1 MVTCS
6 WEYVKCLSEPSQ
18 KYLGVKVL
26 YWKQV
31 LCELLLYERYQD
43 LNMIFFMP
51 KILWGC
57 LCELIWPRSLG
68 FNTCFSRNS
77 DKFLLE
83 AETLNLEQVE
93 AEILWRTTW
102 SISSLALSPQQSLWG
117 TVWKYWSEDAL
128 WAHYLD
134 SMNRLKYILIFV
146 LTLPDSRV
154 EISVIWIHPQD
165 SLIANQNLGNYPT
178 CILSFMKTKRKIL
191 SGWGSAGE
199 ILWQLPSSSC
209 LFDTKFTLR
218 LLIFEANVLRIKV
231 LLEEKKKSHLY
242 KTPSLKFTPWCMSL
256 RGWIRH

>member
-1 MVTCS
+1 MSFRTLPEVFGG
-6 WEYVKCLSEPSQ
+6 EGP
-18 KYLGVKVL
+18 
-26 YWKQV
+26 
-31 LCELLLYERYQD
+31 LLEAGLVWAGKTSSTNNIRTWMWSF
-43 LNMIFFMP
+43 LMP

-57 LCELIWPRSLG
+57 LCELIWSRSLG
-68 FNTCFSRNS
+68 FNTWFSRNS

-93 AEILWRTTW
+93 AESLWWRTW
-102 SISSLALSPQQSLWG
+102 RISSLALSTQQPLWG

-165 SLIANQNLGNYPT
+165 SLIANQNLGDYPT

-231 LLEEKKKSHLY
+231 LFEEKKNLTY
-242 KTPSLKFTPWCMSL
+242 
-256 RGWIRH
+256 IRPHH